1 MNLKYY
7 EHLFRVIYY
16 QSKHVEMHA
25 GRTKAVRKGDRADAA
40 ADHGGPAPVERK
52 R

>member
-25 GRTKAVRKGDRADAA
+25 GRTKAVRKGDWRDT
-40 ADHGGPAPVERK
+40 GVN
-52 R
+52 